1 MVRDSNWDEVI
12 GKKGQ
17 RTNALWIIRIGF
29 PNALKLIQGIT
40 VVLVSF
46 VIIVQASD
54 IIDLLKDF
62 TALMI
67 FSEFDNILFQLAS
80 FGYLGETMR
89 LEAFMIDDANEL
101 VSTNISKKKKGRGL
115 FFVRMVFFFFLA
127 AMYIAFGFIFVNQR
141 NGIYFSQKYPECGDN
156 YVLALEHF
164 GDGKCYGGPLNSL
177 GCKFE
182 GGNCVNFLLAYPVCR
197 GEGLEGLVNVEDEV
211 SNGICNFDFAI
222 PECDYDGGDCCS
234 YDIQRSPIFRNGQ
247 CNGGEIGSKGCEYDG
262 GDCRDFVTM
271 YPSCPLAG
279 GDDYIIL
286 GNNGCGGGVLA
297 TEECGYENGDCDVG
311 QLGGD
316 LPLDGVVDTN
326 NRVFFS
332 MKSSADGLSLLVGM
346 PHTSKY
352 GYFNVN
358 SPGRVIGF
366 RYDPA
371 IMSANGIFDRMGA
384 DDGDVFGTTVAM
396 NAQSSVVAIGSPSRG
411 KQSGRVDVLR
421 SSLP

>member
-1 MVRDSNWDEVI
+1 M
-12 GKKGQ
+12 Q
-17 RTNALWIIRIGF
+17 R
-29 PNALKLIQGIT
+29 
-40 VVLVSF
+40 V
-46 VIIVQASD
+46 
-54 IIDLLKDF
+54 
-62 TALMI
+62 
-67 FSEFDNILFQLAS
+67 
-80 FGYLGETMR
+80 
-89 LEAFMIDDANEL
+89 
-101 VSTNISKKKKGRGL
+101 
-115 FFVRMVFFFFLA
+115 
-127 AMYIAFGFIFVNQR
+127 
-141 NGIYFSQKYPECGDN
+141 
-156 YVLALEHF
+156 
-164 GDGKCYGGPLNSL
+164 
-177 GCKFE
+177 
-182 GGNCVNFLLAYPVCR
+182 
-197 GEGLEGLVNVEDEV
+197 EV

-222 PECDYDGGDCCS
+222 PECDYDGGDCCP
-234 YDIQRSPIFRNGQ
+234 YDIQRSPIFFRNGQ

-279 GDDYIIL
+279 GDNHTIL
-286 GNNGCGGGVLA
+286 GNNVCEGGVLA
-297 TEECGYENGDCDVG
+297 TEECGYKNGDCDVG

-421 SSLP
+421 SSLPQLHL